1 MIYNLSTA
9 AYNAIAEAFKDH
21 LDGDF
26 FSGSEVVNIDTPNGR
41 EDVTVIISADLHWK
55 SVQIPEGS
63 YPVLNAVQFRNIEIY
78 PDHESAAIHVEPR
91 KMAIAFL
98 KTNQ

>member
-1 MIYNLSTA
+1 MIYDLSTA

-41 EDVTVIISADLHWK
+41 EDVTVIISADLYWK

-78 PDHESAAIHVEPR
+78 PDHESATINVEPR

>member
-9 AYNAIAEAFKDH
+9 AYDAIAEAFKDH

-41 EDVTVIISADLHWK
+41 EDVTVIISADLYWK

-78 PDHESAAIHVEPR
+78 PDHESATIHVEPL

>member
-9 AYNAIAEAFKDH
+9 AYDAIAEAFKDH

-26 FSGSEVVNIDTPNGR
+26 FSGSEVVKIDTPCGR

-63 YPVLNAVQFRNIEIY
+63 YPALNAVQFRNIEIY
-78 PDHESAAIHVEPR
+78 PDHESATNRVEPR

>member
-9 AYNAIAEAFKDH
+9 AYDAIAEAFKDH

-26 FSGSEVVNIDTPNGR
+26 FSGSEVVKIDTPCGR

-63 YPVLNAVQFRNIEIY
+63 YPALNAVQFRSIEIF
-78 PDHESAAIHVEPR
+78 PDHESATIHAEPR

>member
-9 AYNAIAEAFKDH
+9 AYDAIAEAFKDH

-63 YPVLNAVQFRNIEIY
+63 YPVLNAVQFRNIEIF
-78 PDHESAAIHVEPR
+78 PDHESATIHVKPR

>member
-9 AYNAIAEAFKDH
+9 AYDAIAEAFKDH

-41 EDVTVIISADLHWK
+41 EDVTVIISADLYWK

-63 YPVLNAVQFRNIEIY
+63 YPVLNAVQFRNIEIH
-78 PDHESAAIHVEPR
+78 PDHESATIHVEPR

>member
-1 MIYNLSTA
+1 MIYDLSTA

-78 PDHESAAIHVEPR
+78 PDHESATIHVEPR
-91 KMAIAFL
+91 EMAIAFL

>member
-1 MIYNLSTA
+1 MIYDLSTA

-63 YPVLNAVQFRNIEIY
+63 YPVLNAVQFRNIEIFL
-78 PDHESAAIHVEPR
+78 DHESATIHVEPR

>member
-9 AYNAIAEAFKDH
+9 AYDAIAEAFKDH
-21 LDGDF
+21 LDGDYF
-26 FSGSEVVNIDTPNGR
+26 HGSEVVKVDTPCGR

-63 YPVLNAVQFRNIEIY
+63 YPALNAVQFRSIEIF
-78 PDHESAAIHVEPR
+78 PDHETDTIHVEPR
-91 KMAIAFL
+91 KKAIAFL

>member
-21 LDGDF
+21 LDGNF
-26 FSGSEVVNIDTPNGR
+26 FSGSEVVNIDTPCGR
-41 EDVTVIISADLHWK
+41 EDVTVIISADLYWK
-55 SVQIPEGS
+55 YVQIPEGS
-63 YPVLNAVQFRNIEIY
+63 YPVMHAIRFRNIEIY
-78 PDHESAAIHVEPR
+78 PDHESATIHVEHR

>member
-1 MIYNLSTA
+1 MIYDLSTA

-78 PDHESAAIHVEPR
+78 PDHESATIHVEPW